1 MTSNVKVN
9 ISPEETEDAKVKLRE
24 RNLKLLQSKP
34 HRPAD
39 YFYQVGNPSEL
50 AKIGQAFLEDFKTG
64 IRSFAVTS
72 TDYKSSQQRTVL
84 ALACYF
90 DQLYDMKIL
99 IVSDTLDMG
108 MFTEVMKETTGEFVK
123 VPDSVTSIKINHFS
137 HHFDLLDLR
146 EIQRMGEVRKD
157 FGFETTIKNI
167 LSKYDIIFWDTPTLN
182 DFKTKGFGYRRTLS
196 FIESLTIIVS
206 QSVSHA
212 NDVNELKE
220 YFSGFGVNIKGVV
233 FDKLQVEEMKKKNRK
248 WGVFAF

>member
-9 ISPEETEDAKVKLRE
+9 NSREEAEESQVKLRE

-64 IRSFAVTS
+64 IKSFAITS

-99 IVSDTLDMG
+99 ILSDTLDTG
-108 MFTEVMKETTGEFVK
+108 MFTEVMKETSAEFLK
-123 VPDSVTSIKINHFS
+123 VPDSESSVKINHFS

-146 EIQRMGEVRKD
+146 EIQKMAEVRKD
-157 FGFETTIKNI
+157 FSFETTVKNI

-182 DFKTKGFGYRRTLS
+182 DFKSKGFGYRRTLS

-212 NDVNELKE
+212 HDVNELKE

-233 FDKLQVEEMKKKNRK
+233 FDKLQVEENKKKK